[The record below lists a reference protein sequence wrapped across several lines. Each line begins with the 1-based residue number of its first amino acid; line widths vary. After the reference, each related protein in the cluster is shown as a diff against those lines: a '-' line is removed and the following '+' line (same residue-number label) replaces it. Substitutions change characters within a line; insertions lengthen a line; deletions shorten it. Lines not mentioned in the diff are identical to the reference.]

1 MPGDDVQLNREI
13 AIATDAGDGAFM
25 LLELRVSEELG
36 RLFRIEAV
44 VRAQRANI
52 NLDTLLGTNAT
63 ARVTVKQGVERY
75 FNGIISRISRSG
87 EKNTELD
94 YTIVIVPQIWLA
106 TRTTDC
112 SIAQNLTVPAI
123 VKQYLE
129 HYDVVVDDQLK
140 GTYRS
145 WEYCVQYRESDFNF
159 ISRLMEQEGISYFF
173 KHENGA
179 HKMVLCD
186 DPLSHKPIPNV
197 PEVEFFPPNP
207 DMPAPA
213 NTLSDWNF
221 DADLESAGVAL
232 NDFDFKAPTKNL
244 VTTRGVEVPGI
255 AKNSSV
261 FDHPGEYT
269 EVADGEIQ
277 ARVRAEEI
285 AAHALGW
292 SGSGTCRDIYAGGTF
307 KLKDPRE
314 VLREADRGEYLVIA
328 STLIAIQNLD
338 ESGSGGGGSV
348 SCSLRAVKSDR
359 PFRPNRSTPKPV
371 IPGPQT
377 AMVVGPDGQELQ
389 VDEFGRVRVR
399 FMWDRYGTEK
409 PEDSSA
415 WIRVSQPW
423 AGKSYGAM
431 FIPRAGHEVIVE
443 FLEGDP
449 DRPIITGRVYNFDNK
464 VPYAL
469 PANKTISTIR
479 TDSSPHSGG
488 YHEIRF
494 EDKDGSE
501 QLMIHAQRRMDLT
514 VKASL
519 YESAYGNREEIVGYE
534 DKGDHNTTVCGDT
547 NDHRKKGTFYKIEK
561 VVNKT
566 VVEDVVED
574 FQKTQT
580 TKVAERYTLNAKE
593 IVEESSDKLSLKSG
607 KVTVQGSSGVHL
619 KAGDI
624 CIEGTQSIN
633 LKSGG
638 NFVVIDAAGV
648 TIKGSTVMINSG
660 GSAKAADGPESAAD
674 ATIEEPFDAYAATT
688 AVPGSASGWGGGG
701 SPRSPTTRT
710 VRMVHAPN
718 PPPPPTPGT
727 IDRGPTGTADEIELV
742 EVVEVTGT
750 KAAGTPT
757 APTEAR
763 RQYINLNRTVSG
775 NQVKENGRAIF
786 IKAKIRWR
794 DSAKTDSLAG
804 KKVRFYNVP
813 DGGNR
818 AAAQLKDTLRC
829 GFDGPNIAD
838 VKVETTQADGWT
850 PVIEFHTSRFGG
862 DIFNLKATLETTNTG
877 GLDAGTYTV
886 WRKIL
891 YEVDNMARPG
901 GGSYADISNGI
912 QNDLIAKHAG
922 VFNEVVAVGQDS
934 TPAHRR
940 VHDTNDAI
948 TFANN
953 CAQGGGNNYFHLVYV
968 DTITMGTEDKSI
980 SFNNFT
986 SGPPANRLTGSIP
999 ARDAEF
1005 FANEPAWIR
1014 PATWVDANDATRTG
1028 TIPAAKFSTP
1038 RSTGEYARPVSEGG
1052 DYDRWEFDFDLGG
1065 TGINNGD
1072 TVNITI
1078 NYRCRNMLSGV
1089 QTGQSTTVGMR
1100 FRERRRREN
1109 NAFDVANATLQ
1120 TSVHESTHAFGLA
1133 STKLPTGAANPAIDG
1148 SNAHCTFNATCVM
1161 TPALHEHT
1169 DMCPRCQENVRA
1181 RNLATLPVD
1190 TDAAM

>member
-1 MPGDDVQLNREI
+1 MAGDDVQLNREI

-580 TKVAERYTLNAKE
+580 TKAADRLTLNSKE
-593 IVEESSDKLSLKSG
+593 ILLVGGDAVSIKGG
-607 KVTVQGSSGVHL
+607 KVMVQGSSGVHL

-633 LKSGG
+633 LKVGG
-638 NFVVIDAAGV
+638 NFVVIDASGV
-648 TIKGSTVMINSG
+648 SIKGTMVNINSG
-660 GSAKAADGPESAAD
+660 GSAKAAEGPLEAED

-688 AVPGSASGWGGGG
+688 AVPGAASSWSGGG
-701 SPRSPTTRT
+701 SSRSRTSRT
-710 VRMVHAPN
+710 VEIID
-718 PPPPPTPGT
+718 PPPPPPPPPPITPVDPGT
-727 IDRGPTGTADEIELV
+727 DPNRRFIDIAWVEQEAWCGDNGTLTGH
-742 EVVEVTGT
+742 
-750 KAAGTPT
+750 
-757 APTEAR
+757 TEN
-763 RQYINLNRTVSG
+763 Y
-775 NQVKENGRAIF
+775 
-786 IKAKIRWR
+786 
-794 DSAKTDSLAG
+794 
-804 KKVRFYNVP
+804 P
-813 DGGNR
+813 DGTNE
-818 AAAQLKDTLRC
+818 A
-829 GFDGPNIAD
+829 AD
-838 VKVETTQADGWT
+838 VRAVVDG
-850 PVIEFHTSRFGG
+850 
-862 DIFNLKATLETTNTG
+862 
-877 GLDAGTYTV
+877 
-886 WRKIL
+886 
-891 YEVDNMARPG
+891 
-901 GGSYADISNGI
+901 
-912 QNDLIAKHAG
+912 
-922 VFNEVVAVGQDS
+922 
-934 TPAHRR
+934 
-940 VHDTNDAI
+940 
-948 TFANN
+948 
-953 CAQGGGNNYFHLVYV
+953 
-968 DTITMGTEDKSI
+968 DTITTTSLTINGNSFTQGAGWRSGT
-980 SFNNFT
+980 T
-986 SGPPANRLTGSIP
+986 
-999 ARDAEF
+999 DAEVVDVLPKQTGGHYELF
-1005 FANEPAWIR
+1005 RDFNGHAGGQVTPDPLRIRFIPNVTKTHCSQGRFSVHTSFDLSATDYECLVESAIKYIKGWGREIIDLRNTVPATTGGVQPFNAYGKTNWR
-1014 PATWVDANDATRTG
+1014 WAQLSATGTRQYWNGSAWVDVPATWADDGGLSLYGVGVWQNGTAYQTQFGGTWPTNLPDWNPASTTNATILNNWVS
-1028 TIPAAKFSTP
+1028 TINT
-1038 RSTGEYARPVSEGG
+1038 
-1052 DYDRWEFDFDLGG
+1052 RWSHQFDFRRDGCNS
-1065 TGINNGD
+1065 TD
-1072 TVNITI
+1072 EHC
-1078 NYRCRNMLSGV
+1078 CRYSC
-1089 QTGQSTTVGMR
+1089 R
-1100 FRERRRREN
+1100 
-1109 NAFDVANATLQ
+1109 FDVSFSQVTTKATDVIVLCEGSVRANAGLWPLGETNLS
-1120 TSVHESTHAFGLA
+1120 TMVHEFGHHLGNPDEYSGQQVPTYQDPSDGLVNGLDDDSVMGQNMTVVKKRHFGAVIDHLA
-1133 STKLPTGAANPAIDG
+1133 KAVKDEFGKDYTYV
-1148 SNAHCTFNATCVM
+1148 CV
-1161 TPALHEHT
+1161 
-1169 DMCPRCQENVRA
+1169 DVI
-1181 RNLATLPVD
+1181 
-1190 TDAAM
+1190 